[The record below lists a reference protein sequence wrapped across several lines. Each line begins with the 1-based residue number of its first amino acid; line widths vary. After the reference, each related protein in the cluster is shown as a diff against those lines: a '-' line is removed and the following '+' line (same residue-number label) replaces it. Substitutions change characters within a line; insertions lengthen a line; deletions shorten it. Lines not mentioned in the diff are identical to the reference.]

1 MATVGGEQLLK
12 FCKHCTTVG
21 GVCRYTAAASRPML
35 LKQCLQLPKP
45 LWKEVLEFMGGE
57 YAIVAEKADQ
67 YEF

>member
-1 MATVGGEQLLK
+1 
-12 FCKHCTTVG
+12 
-21 GVCRYTAAASRPML
+21 ML

-45 LWKEVLEFMGGE
+45 LWKEVLECMGGE